1 MSYTIGLEFKASA
14 NCALNISTDTQL
26 EKRTGDLRPHLLGK
40 MALVY
45 LQFSDAVIKAV

>member
-1 MSYTIGLEFKASA
+1 MDFKASV
-14 NCALNISTDTQL
+14 NCALHISTDTQL
-26 EKRTGDLRPHLLGK
+26 EKHTGDLRPHLLGK